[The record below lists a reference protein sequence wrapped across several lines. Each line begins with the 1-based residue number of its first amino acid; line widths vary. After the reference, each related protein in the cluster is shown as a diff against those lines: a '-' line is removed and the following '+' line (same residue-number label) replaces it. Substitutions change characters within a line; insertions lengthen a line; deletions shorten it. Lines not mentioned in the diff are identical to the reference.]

1 LNKYLVEIKGL
12 VKYFYI
18 KKGFMRKLIVH
29 AVDGVDLNIVEG
41 ETLGLVGESGCGKST
56 LGRTI
61 LMLIPPTKGSIIF
74 DGKELTKMNK
84 EELRKMRK
92 YMQIVFQD
100 PFSSLDPRM
109 RIKNQLAEPL
119 IACGEPVNDAK
130 LAEVL
135 EVVGLNR
142 EHLDRF
148 PHEFSGG
155 QRQRINIA
163 RAIITKPKLVV
174 LDEPTSAL
182 DVSIQAQ
189 VLNLLKKLQQDFKL
203 TYLFITHNIN
213 VVSYMSDRVAVMYLG
228 KIVEISDIY
237 EIISNPLHPYT
248 KILISSV
255 PVPDPDFKRI
265 REGIKGEPPSP
276 INPPSGCRFHPR
288 CPYAMDICKNNEP
301 QLISIGKTHSVSCF
315 LYK

>member
-1 LNKYLVEIKGL
+1 
-12 VKYFYI
+12 
-18 KKGFMRKLIVH
+18 MRKLTVH

-61 LMLIPPTKGSIIF
+61 LMLTPPTKGSIKF

-109 RIKNQLAEPL
+109 RIKNQIAEPL
-119 IACGEPVNDAK
+119 IACGEPVNDDK
-130 LAEVL
+130 LVEAL
-135 EVVGLNR
+135 EAVGLNK

-163 RAIITKPKLVV
+163 RAIVTKPKLVV

-237 EIISNPLHPYT
+237 EILSNPLHPYT
-248 KILISSV
+248 KVLISSV
-255 PVPDPDFKRI
+255 PVPDPDLKRI

-288 CPYAMDICKNNEP
+288 CPYAMDICKNHEP

>member
-1 LNKYLVEIKGL
+1 
-12 VKYFYI
+12 
-18 KKGFMRKLIVH
+18 MRKLIVH

>member
-1 LNKYLVEIKGL
+1 LNNYLVEVKGL

-18 KKGFMRKLIVH
+18 KKSFMRKLTVH
-29 AVDGVDLNIVEG
+29 AVDGIDLNIVEG

-61 LMLIPPTKGSIIF
+61 LMLTPPTKGSIKF
-74 DGKELTKMNK
+74 DGKDLTKMNK

-130 LAEVL
+130 LAGAL
-135 EVVGLNR
+135 EAVGLNR
-142 EHLDRF
+142 EYLDRF

-163 RAIITKPKLVV
+163 RAIVTKPKLVV

-228 KIVEISDIY
+228 KIVEISGIY
-237 EIISNPLHPYT
+237 EILGNPLHPYT
-248 KILISSV
+248 KVLTSSV
-255 PVPDPDFKRI
+255 PVPDPDLKRI

-288 CPYAMDICKNNEP
+288 CPYAMDICKNHEP